1 MMRPRARAAASI
13 VLGVAIMVSPFVVP
27 DAHAQDTLI
36 GYLGLADSD
45 GVSQTGGEPT
55 SQGYP
60 QAQSKTAHTFSS
72 IDTGPNGL
80 ALASTQWPGEL
91 VGNAGSLAQVFG
103 APEEAGAANYP
114 VRAEA
119 STAGPSEAASEP
131 GMRAKVEG
139 TLAEA
144 TATSEGF
151 DGAGSEFLTFGDVQT
166 VSRSEVI
173 EGEVVVTATATVTD
187 IEIGG
192 IITIDSVQTT
202 AIARSDGTDGSNSG
216 GATVSGLEI
225 AGQPARVDEDGV
237 HAGESSS
244 DNPADAVAQAV
255 IDQVLSNFAD
265 AFVVEMY
272 MSSPSIRDE
281 GAIQEYR
288 SGALVVTMQVGD
300 PQTGQGGD
308 GVMAIGGSNA
318 YVQAATG
325 TPFSTPTTLV
335 VPPVTSPPTDTTPS
349 FEPVPDTSGG
359 ADLGSTE
366 TPTTTEAPAEVAAP
380 ILQTVPIV
388 DRFGGLGFAMP
399 FLVLLGG
406 LLAGRGLHRFHAA
419 VVRPG
424 AAGGCLIDGEP

>member
-1 MMRPRARAAASI
+1 MTTGRARAGAS
-13 VLGVAIMVSPFVVP
+13 VLAGVALMAAPFLVP
-27 DAHAQDTLI
+27 DAHAQDSLI

-45 GVSQTGGEPT
+45 GIAQTGGAPT

-91 VGNAGSLAQVFG
+91 AGNVGSLAQVFG

-119 STAGPSEAASEP
+119 STAGPAEASQP
-131 GMRAKVEG
+131 GMRARVEG
-139 TLAEA
+139 AVAEA
-144 TATSEGF
+144 TASSEGF
-151 DGAGSEFLTFGDVQT
+151 DGAGSELLTFGDVQT
-166 VSRSEVI
+166 VSRSEVV
-173 EGEVVVTATATVTD
+173 EGEVVVTSTATVTD

-192 IITIDSVQTT
+192 VITIDSVQTT
-202 AIARSDGTDGSNSG
+202 AIARSDGAEGANNGS
-216 GATVSGLEI
+216 ATVSGLEV

-237 HAGESSS
+237 HAGSSSS

-272 MSSPSIRDE
+272 MSKPSVRDE
-281 GAIQEYR
+281 GPIQEYR
-288 SGALVVTMQVGD
+288 SGALIVTMQVGD
-300 PQTGQGGD
+300 PEAGEGGD

-318 YVQAATG
+318 YAQAATG
-325 TPFSTPTTLV
+325 TPFAPPTSV
-335 VPPVTSPPTDTTPS
+335 AVPPPPDLAPPSEPTFAAPDLDTGS
-349 FEPVPDTSGG
+349 DVPLPES
-359 ADLGSTE
+359 
-366 TPTTTEAPAEVAAP
+366 PTTTEAPTEVAAP
-380 ILQTVPIV
+380 PILETVPIV

-406 LLAGRGLHRFHAA
+406 ILAGRGLHRFHAA

-424 AAGGCLIDGEP
+424 GAGGCLIDGAP

>member
-1 MMRPRARAAASI
+1 MRGARVRAGAS
-13 VLGVAIMVSPFVVP
+13 VVAGLALMVCPFVLP
-27 DAHAQDTLI
+27 EAHAQDSLI

-45 GVSQTGGEPT
+45 GIAQTGGEPT

-103 APEEAGAANYP
+103 APEQAGAANYP

-119 STAGPSEAASEP
+119 STAGPAEASQP
-131 GMRAKVEG
+131 GMHARVEG
-139 TLAEA
+139 PLAEA
-144 TATSEGF
+144 TASSEGF

-173 EGEVVVTATATVTD
+173 DGEVVVTATAVVTD

-192 IITIDSVQTT
+192 VITIDSVQTT
-202 AIARSDGTDGSNSG
+202 AIARSDGADGSNSG
-216 GATVSGLEI
+216 AATVSGLEI

-237 HAGESSS
+237 HAGSSRS

-272 MSSPSIRDE
+272 MSSPSTRDE
-281 GAIQEYR
+281 GPIQEYR
-288 SGALVVTMQVGD
+288 SGALIITMQVGD
-300 PQTGQGGD
+300 PDAGQGGD

-325 TPFSTPTTLV
+325 TPFETPTSLV
-335 VPPVTSPPTDTTPS
+335 VPPPTEPVAPTSPS
-349 FEPVPDTSGG
+349 FEPAPDTGG
-359 ADLGSTE
+359 SPDLGVPE
-366 TPTTTEAPAEVAAP
+366 TPSTTDAPVDVAAP
-380 ILQTVPIV
+380 PILDTVPIV

-399 FLVLLGG
+399 FFLLLGG

-424 AAGGCLIDGEP
+424 AGGGCLIDGEP